1 MKLLHQAL
9 HPKPLQ
15 FGEMWLFEKR
25 EESISPV
32 LNHRDVRRT
41 LENRGTHDPTDVQD
55 IMLDYRI
62 HLLCWTFPLSFL
74 YKRST

>member
-1 MKLLHQAL
+1 MKLLHQVL

-32 LNHRDVRRT
+32 LNHPDVRRT
-41 LENRGTHDPTDVQD
+41 LEDRGTHDPADVQNF
-55 IMLDYRI
+55 MLENRI
-62 HLLCWTFPLSFL
+62 HLLCWASGFRFIDG
-74 YKRST
+74 